1 MSEVPSEIESYER
14 MILDSSSL
22 AILQIQ
28 EGCITYANPEACV
41 LLAGDKNAI
50 LDGQTIHERLSCKGA
65 DLKTVLDNFL
75 TQNIAGEQKNCTVV
89 DVNGNQISADL
100 VIMPLLHQQQR
111 LLRVIVRKLAET
123 AIKTND
129 NVSDVSIE
137 AAATDPSDAEAPSP
151 KEQQQIKKASP
162 GTPVIFKKALANAAK
177 GKLITLLSIRLE
189 NLEHLQQALGE
200 KNLHQIANN
209 IIDKLKSVLGK
220 EILLENPSPCLF
232 HILVGTQNR
241 AKLKQVAENL
251 SRAMDEMVIE
261 VSEQVVQV
269 ATAISVLPVDK
280 ETDDEQLDKRVEKTL
295 ANAAEKGLNHWHLF
309 DAKEELAEMASQGD
323 ASALVRYALDNNRF
337 KLLYQPV
344 ISLTGDKE
352 EHYAVLL
359 RIIDPNGKEVPAGSF
374 ASDVDKLTL
383 AAKMDRWVILQ
394 SIKQLVLHR
403 KKVRKKAHLFIHLS
417 STSLQDKTLLPWVLG
432 VLQKIPVGADSLVFQ
447 FSEKNAMRYR
457 EDIQRLLQGARKV
470 GFRTSLCDFGLSLKP
485 MKTAEELSTDY
496 IRLDASLTNNL
507 EDDKGQEEK
516 VFEMIKALSKLNR
529 KTIAVPVENPNALS
543 AFWRTQIDYVQGF
556 FVQQPKPDMD
566 YDFSMDE

>member
-1 MSEVPSEIESYER
+1 MNEVPSEFESYER

-22 AILQIQ
+22 AILQVQ
-28 EGCITYANPEACV
+28 DGSITYANPEARM
-41 LLAGDKNAI
+41 LLAGDKDAT
-50 LDGQTIHERLSCKGA
+50 LDGQAIDSRLRCKGV
-65 DLKTVLDNFL
+65 DLKAVLDNSL
-75 TQNIAGEQKNCTVV
+75 TSHAVEEHKGCAIV
-89 DVNGNQISADL
+89 DCDGNEIPAQLAIL
-100 VIMPLLHQQQR
+100 PLIHQQQG
-111 LLRVIVRKLAET
+111 LLRIIVEKMTET
-123 AIKTND
+123 
-129 NVSDVSIE
+129 VIE
-137 AAATDPSDAEAPSP
+137 ANKSNSPAEVEQAAPTSP
-151 KEQQQIKKASP
+151 EASP
-162 GTPVIFKKALANAAK
+162 SSSEEPELVKENNTDHPVIFKKALANAAK
-177 GKLITLLSIRLE
+177 GKSVTLLTIRLE
-189 NLEHLQQALGE
+189 NFEQLEQALGE
-200 KNLHQIANN
+200 NNLHQIANDV
-209 IIDKLKSVLGK
+209 IDKLKSVLGK
-220 EILLENPSPCLF
+220 EVLLENPLPSLF

-241 AKLKQVAENL
+241 AKLKQVADNL
-251 SRAMDEMVIE
+251 SHAMDELVIE

-269 ATAISVLPVDK
+269 ATAISILPVDK
-280 ETDDEQLDKRVEKTL
+280 ETDADLLQARIKKTL
-295 ANAAEKGLNHWHLF
+295 SKAGSKGLNHWHLF
-309 DAKEELAEMASQGD
+309 DFKEELAEQASQGD
-323 ASALVRYALDNNRF
+323 ASALVRYALENNRF

-359 RIIDPNGKEVPAGSF
+359 RIVDPNDKEVLAGQF
-374 ASDVDKLTL
+374 VADIDRLPL

-394 SIKQLVLHR
+394 SIKQLVMH
-403 KKVRKKAHLFIHLS
+403 KKKTRKKAHLFIHLS
-417 STSLQDKTLLPWVLG
+417 SVSLQDKKLLPWVLG

-457 EDIQRLLQGARKV
+457 EDIQRLLKGAKKI

-507 EDDKGQEEK
+507 EDDKQQEEN
-516 VFEMIKALSKLNR
+516 VTEMIQSLSKLNR

>member
-1 MSEVPSEIESYER
+1 MNEAPPEIESYER
-14 MILDSSSL
+14 MILDSSTL

-28 EGCITYANPEACV
+28 EGSITYANPEACL
-41 LLAGDKNAI
+41 LLAGDKNAM
-50 LDGQTIHERLSCKGA
+50 LDGQAIHERLSCKSA
-65 DLKTVLDNFL
+65 DLKIVLDKFL
-75 TQNIAGEQKNCTVV
+75 TQNAPGEQKDCTVV
-89 DVNGNQISADL
+89 DVDGNQISAEL
-100 VIMPLLHQQQR
+100 AIMPLLHHQQGV
-111 LLRVIVRKLAET
+111 LRVIVKKLTET
-123 AIKTND
+123 AIEAND
-129 NVSDVSIE
+129 NDSDVSEEISGNDSSE
-137 AAATDPSDAEAPSP
+137 DEIPSQ
-151 KEQQQIKKASP
+151 KEQQQIEQASA

-189 NLEHLQQALGE
+189 NLEQLEQALGE

-209 IIDKLKSVLGK
+209 VIDKLKCVLGK
-220 EILLENPSPCLF
+220 EVLLENPTPCLF

-251 SRAMDEMVIE
+251 SHAMDELVIE

-280 ETDDEQLDKRVEKTL
+280 GTDNGQLYTRIEKTL

-323 ASALVRYALDNNRF
+323 APALVRYALDNSRL

-359 RIIDPNGKEVPAGSF
+359 RIIDPNGKEITAGSF
-374 ASDVDKLTL
+374 AGEVDKLPL

-417 STSLQDKTLLPWVLG
+417 SASLQDKTLLPWVLG

-447 FSEKNAMRYR
+447 FSEKNAMRFR
-457 EDIQRLLQGARKV
+457 EDILRLLQGAKKV

-496 IRLDASLTNNL
+496 IRLDASLTNNM
-507 EDDKGQEEK
+507 EDDKGQEEN
-516 VFEMIKALSKLNR
+516 VSEMIKALSKLKR